1 MTTLVAPNARLVDAA
16 TGVTV
21 QGAQLS
27 ARIGAVATELDRL
40 PPGPVFTLTGPTLP
54 AALRY
59 LGAWEAGRAVLPLDP
74 AATSA
79 ELSQLMARF
88 APALLTGLDD
98 GGHAGLPGLAGTF
111 GGYDTVKLP
120 FLGPSLVRVDAAGEP
135 PPLHAD
141 LAVLLATS
149 GSTGGPKLVRL
160 SRRGVTANAA
170 AITAAVGITG
180 DDVAV
185 TVLPL
190 FYTYG
195 LTVLNSHLVAGATV
209 VLADGDITSQAFWDA
224 VAAYGVTSLSLV
236 PNQYEMLRRL
246 RRGPDRYGRVRTMT
260 VSGGRLRDE
269 TALYFHAGLR
279 SRGGNLYVMY
289 GQTEAGSRISV
300 LPPDRLPDK
309 LGSAGPAIGGV
320 ELSVLRDEGSETT
333 EPGVCGEVVCR
344 SPSVMMGYA
353 DRAGDLAE
361 PDGCHGRLH
370 TGDLGHL
377 DAEGYLWLH
386 GRINRIGKVF
396 GIRVDLA
403 AVEQM
408 LASHGPVAAVAAD
421 DRIRIWVER
430 PEGSAQDLAR
440 CVADQLRVHRSGV
453 EVRFTGRLPTLA
465 SGKTDYRSL
474 QEQS

>member
-1 MTTLVAPNARLVDAA
+1 VSTLTARNARLIDAA
-16 TGVTV
+16 TGATV
-21 QGAQLS
+21 AGAQLS
-27 ARIGAVATELDRL
+27 ARIGEVATELDLL
-40 PPGPVFTLTGPTLP
+40 PPGPVFTLTGPTLA

-59 LGAWEAGRAVLPLDP
+59 LGALDADRAVLPLDP
-74 AATSA
+74 GATSA
-79 ELSQLMARF
+79 ELSQLTARF
-88 APALLTGLDD
+88 VPAVLTGLDP
-98 GGHAGLPGLAGTF
+98 GRLAEFSGLAGAF
-111 GGYDTVKLP
+111 CGYDVVKLP
-120 FLGPSLVRVDAAGEP
+120 LLGPSLVRADAAGQP
-135 PPLHAD
+135 PHPD

-160 SRRGVTANAA
+160 SRRGITANAA
-170 AITAAVGITG
+170 AITAAVGICG

-195 LTVLNSHLVAGATV
+195 LTVLNSHLAAGATV
-209 VLADGDITSQAFWDA
+209 VLAEGDITSRAFWDA
-224 VAAYGVTSLSLV
+224 VATYEVTSLSLV

-300 LPPDRLPDK
+300 LPPDQLPYK
-309 LGSAGPAIGGV
+309 LGCAGPGIPGV
-320 ELSVLRDEGSETT
+320 ELSILRDDGSETT
-333 EPGVCGEVVCR
+333 EPGVRGEVVCR

-353 DRAGDLAE
+353 NRAGDLAE

-377 DAEGYLWLH
+377 DADGYLWLH

-408 LASHGPVAAVAAD
+408 LASHGPVAVVAAD
-421 DRIRIWVER
+421 DRIRIWVEG
-430 PEGSAQDLAR
+430 PEGRAQELAR
-440 CVADQLRVHRSGV
+440 HVADRLRVHRSGV
-453 EVRFTGRLPTLA
+453 EVRFTDRLPTLP

-474 QEQS
+474 EERS